1 MKPNGY
7 WQYDSRNREF
17 ISPNGRR
24 FDIFQMVEWLNS
36 PDGRPTAAT
45 PADRVLPCDVC
56 RSPTEYEAQDKPLC
70 HRCAVVI
77 LEYVRSVDFIHAFDD
92 ACECPI
98 KTSKVEL
105 PEGGKMLA
113 CCRHDFPLGTCYI
126 CK

>member
-36 PDGRPTAAT
+36 PDGRPTA
-45 PADRVLPCDVC
+45 
-56 RSPTEYEAQDKPLC
+56 
-70 HRCAVVI
+70 
-77 LEYVRSVDFIHAFDD
+77 
-92 ACECPI
+92 
-98 KTSKVEL
+98 TSKVEL